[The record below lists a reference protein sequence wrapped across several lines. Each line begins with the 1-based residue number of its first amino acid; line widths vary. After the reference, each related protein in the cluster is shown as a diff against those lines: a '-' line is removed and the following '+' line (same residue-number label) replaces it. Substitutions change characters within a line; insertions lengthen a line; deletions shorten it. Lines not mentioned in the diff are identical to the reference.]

1 MPLTEVTLFW
11 RAGEREDWLKF
22 GRPIAERLVDRRR
35 RIECYAAGQLFALV
49 RWASNDFGTARSTV
63 AVVRAVAPSER
74 CTAVA
79 QVDPGGELLLFV
91 RGWPRVARVFGVIDA
106 IEASGIDPCHVAPE
120 HWRHVHN
127 RLAGRE
133 RPRPYSPSQ
142 HRAWLLRK
150 ALRP

>member
-11 RAGEREDWLKF
+11 RAGVCEDWLKF

-35 RIECYAAGQLFALV
+35 RIESYAAGQLFALV
-49 RWASNDFGTARSTV
+49 RWASNDFGTARSTI

-106 IEASGIDPCHVAPE
+106 VEASGIDPCDVAPE

-133 RPRPYSPSQ
+133 RPRPYTPSQ

-150 ALRP
+150 ALQP